1 MEAGTKCWEGS
12 PADSGLCVLHQRPG
26 TPALGCMH
34 FWSRMGM
41 SVGSYGQV
49 PTEPTGLLQG
59 PGGGSLLLV
68 SSFEGEYFLNPPIPC
83 FHVQTVLCAGL
94 MAPSSTFSSVIQDQ
108 RGGMG
113 HLGQPVS
120 RRHVTTI
127 HLGCHGGHRSPCP
140 LHADPE
146 KHFSLKK

>member
-34 FWSRMGM
+34 FLEQNGN
-41 SVGSYGQV
+41 VC
-49 PTEPTGLLQG
+49 GLLWPSSDRTHG
-59 PGGGSLLLV
+59 PAAGAWGGSLLLV

-146 KHFSLKK
+146 KHFSLKT